1 MFKIGVDIV
10 EVKRIEKAIIKSEHF
25 LKTVFSEKEIEYCEK
40 KINKYES
47 YSARFAVKEAYL
59 KAIGTGITDISLNN
73 IEIINSE
80 SGKPFLYVNGELID
94 GDVSLSHTETLA
106 IANVVL
112 KK

>member
-1 MFKIGVDIV
+1 MFKIGIDIV
-10 EVKRIEKAIIKSEHF
+10 DVKRIEKAIIKSEHF
-25 LKTVFSEKEIEYCEK
+25 LKNVFSQKEIEYCEK

-47 YSARFAVKEAYL
+47 YAARFAAKEAYI

-80 SGKPFLYVNGELID
+80 LGKPFLYVNGELID
-94 GDVSLSHTETLA
+94 GDISLSHTESLA
-106 IANVVL
+106 IANIIL